1 MNKTEQLQRFEQWM
15 RDHIAILYRV
25 VNGFAEGDDRN
36 DLMQEVLLA
45 VWKAVPH
52 FRGHS
57 KPTTFLYRVSHNA
70 ALTWRRT
77 QQNYRKRIEQNE
89 IFASIEHQVHDVS
102 HRQDEMLEKLYAAI
116 RTLPEVDRSLILL
129 SLDGVSY
136 DEMATI
142 HGLSENNV
150 GVKLNRIKQRLT
162 EQLTKKENNE
172 LR

>member
-1 MNKTEQLQRFEQWM
+1 MEQHERFEQWM

-25 VNGFAEGDDRN
+25 VNGFAAGDDRN
-36 DLMQEVLLA
+36 DLMQEVMLA

-57 KPTTFLYRVSHNA
+57 TATTFLYRVSHNA

-77 QQNYRKRIEQNE
+77 RQNYRKHIERAE
-89 IFASIEHQVHDVS
+89 LFAATEPPMHASP
-102 HRQDEMLEKLYAAI
+102 QDELLEQLYVAI

-142 HGLSENNV
+142 HGLSESNV
-150 GVKLNRIKQRLT
+150 GVRLNRIKQRLT
-162 EQLTKKENNE
+162 KQLNENETHE
-172 LR
+172 LQ